1 MFSDTSDSAEI
12 AFVTAPAMAPSSRL
26 IVYQIL
32 PDNEVAADY
41 ISFDV
46 SGGYPMET
54 SIRTSADEARPGEPV
69 EIELVTQGRA
79 RVGLAAVDRSVFI
92 LAENRLN
99 LQQVFAELE
108 RLYMQPQVEAAHRRS
123 GLAAVHRHTRRE
135 GDVRGRR
142 TGNHDEQD
150 RA

>member
-1 MFSDTSDSAEI
+1 MRFTVHSTRQGRFYYEIVSRGRVVFSDTSDSAEI

-54 SIRTSADEARPGEPV
+54 SIRTSADEAPP
-69 EIELVTQGRA
+69 
-79 RVGLAAVDRSVFI
+79 
-92 LAENRLN
+92 
-99 LQQVFAELE
+99 
-108 RLYMQPQVEAAHRRS
+108 
-123 GLAAVHRHTRRE
+123 
-135 GDVRGRR
+135 RR
-142 TGNHDEQD
+142 TG
-150 RA
+150 